1 MPAFFS
7 HRKTVIMLKIEPKLA
22 LCDAGKKCRISE
34 KKSPNFENLFY
45 VIQAMLWS
53 EIVTE
58 VADICNLATK
68 KKSGA

>member
-1 MPAFFS
+1 MPAKNVAFQ
-7 HRKTVIMLKIEPKLA
+7 KKKI
-22 LCDAGKKCRISE
+22 
-34 KKSPNFENLFY
+34 PNFENLFY

-68 KKSGA
+68 KKIWSLAYMIPREKYF